1 VSQEN
6 VEIVADD
13 NIELVRRALDAYN
26 AGDVDAFVDLFT
38 DDGEVET
45 DPRFPEG
52 GTFSGREAVRR
63 FIAGLH
69 QGWQGGSA
77 VTTKEMRPAGDS
89 VLATLEWHATGER
102 SGIDV
107 SSDWFGLWTLRDGR
121 IARLR
126 FFYDRAQA
134 LEAAGLQ
141 E

>member
-1 VSQEN
+1 MSQEN

-13 NIELVRRALDAYN
+13 NIELVRHALDLYN
-26 AGDVDAFVDLFT
+26 TGDVDAFVDLFT

-52 GTFSGREAVRR
+52 GTFSGRESVRR

-69 QGWQGGSA
+69 QGWAGGSA
-77 VTTKEMRPAGDS
+77 VTVKEMRRAGDS
-89 VLATLEWHATGER
+89 VLAYWSWHAKGER

-107 SSDWFGLWTLRDGR
+107 SSDWFGLWTLRGGR
-121 IARLR
+121 VARLR
-126 FFYDRAQA
+126 FFYDRAEA
-134 LEAAGLQ
+134 LEAAGLS